1 MPDWLPTDLTST
13 EYLPYLKTSLSI
25 LLILILTWA
34 ALLLGRRGIRLFKK
48 FIVQQADNA
57 EDQRRVETLSRVF
70 RYFFTILISIVSG
83 MLILSELG
91 ISIAPILG
99 AAGVLGIAVGFGAQ
113 SLVKDFFTGFFILM
127 ENQVRVGDVVKV
139 GGKAGLV
146 EEVTLRHVRLRD
158 YDGSVHFVPTGMI
171 DTVTNMTLEY
181 SFALM
186 EIGVA
191 YRENVEEVFEAIRE
205 TAAGMR
211 QDAVFAAKMLE
222 DMEIAGVDNWADSAV
237 IIKCR
242 VKCVPLEQWN
252 VRREF
257 LRRLKA
263 TFDARGIEIPFPHL
277 TLYPGQGK
285 DGSAPALHL
294 AMTEDDNKLPR

>member
-1 MPDWLPTDLTST
+1 MPDWLTDIIKDTQT
-13 EYLPYLKTSLSI
+13 HPYIESSLSI
-25 LLILILTWA
+25 LLILVLASI
-34 ALLLGRRGIRLFKK
+34 ALMLGRRAIRLFKL
-48 FIVQQADNA
+48 FIVRKADDA

-70 RYFFTILISIVSG
+70 RYFFTILIVAISG

-99 AAGVLGIAVGFGAQ
+99 AAGVVGVAVGFGAQ
-113 SLVKDFFTGFFILM
+113 SLVKDFFTGFFILL
-127 ENQVRVGDVVKV
+127 ENQVRVGDVVKL

-158 YDGSVHFVPTGMI
+158 YDGSVHFVPTGMV

-186 EIGVA
+186 DIGVA
-191 YRENVEEVFEAIRE
+191 YREDVDEVFDVMRE
-205 TAAGMR
+205 VASSMR
-211 QDAVFAAKMLE
+211 QDEVFGAKIIDEL
-222 DMEIAGVDNWADSAV
+222 DIAGVDNWADSAV
-237 IIKCR
+237 MIKCR
-242 VKCVPLEQWN
+242 FKCTPLEQWN

-263 TFDARGIEIPFPHL
+263 AFDARGIEIPYPHL
-277 TLYPGQGK
+277 TIYPGQAK
-285 DGSAPALHL
+285 DGTAPPLRL
-294 AMTEDDNKLPR
+294 VRQSDEG